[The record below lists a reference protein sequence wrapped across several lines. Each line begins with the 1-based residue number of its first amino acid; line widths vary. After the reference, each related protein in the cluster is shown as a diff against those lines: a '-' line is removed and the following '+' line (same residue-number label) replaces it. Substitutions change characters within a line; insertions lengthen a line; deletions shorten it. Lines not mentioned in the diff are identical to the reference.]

1 MKKIL
6 LAILPLAVL
15 ASCGSKQERKVL
27 VVANGTITV
36 QGNNINIGDTSAGAS
51 NFEMD
56 IKDVTNK
63 TLNIN
68 NNGIKSTLPLNTEGG
83 YYVLNLNNKDIYG
96 SLLLEGRDYNNKHDL
111 NLDQQK
117 AMIDSLKQVLA
128 GTNISTANKNYL
140 IKPGQIIELSNDLE
154 HTQVFAPFEPLSD
167 INQSKDGKPVEL
179 YKFYSKDELQTR
191 LKAVED
197 SYNTPS

>member
-6 LAILPLAVL
+6 LAILPLAFL

-63 TLNIN
+63 NLNVN
-68 NNGIKSTLPLNTEGG
+68 NNGIKSSIPISTEGG
-83 YYVLNLNNKDIYG
+83 YYILNLNNKDIYG
-96 SLLLEGRDYNNKHDL
+96 SQLLEGRDYNNKNDL
-111 NLDQQK
+111 NLDEQK

-140 IKPGQIIELSNDLE
+140 IKPGQLIELSNDLE

-167 INQSKDGKPVEL
+167 INQAKDGKPVVL
-179 YKFYSKDELQTR
+179 FKFYAKDELQSR
-191 LKAVED
+191 LQTVED
-197 SYNTPS
+197 SYNTPN

>member
-6 LAILPLAVL
+6 LAILPLAIL

-63 TLNIN
+63 NLNVN
-68 NNGIKSTLPLNTEGG
+68 NNGVKSSIPISSEGG
-83 YYVLNLNNKDIYG
+83 YYILNLNNKDIYG
-96 SLLLEGRDYNNKHDL
+96 SQLLEGRDYNNKNDL
-111 NLDQQK
+111 NLDEQK

-128 GTNISTANKNYL
+128 GTNISAANKNYL
-140 IKPGQIIELSNDLE
+140 IKPGQLIELSNDLE

-167 INQSKDGKPVEL
+167 INQPKDGKPVVL
-179 YKFYSKDELQTR
+179 FKFYSKDELQSR
-191 LKAVED
+191 LQTVED